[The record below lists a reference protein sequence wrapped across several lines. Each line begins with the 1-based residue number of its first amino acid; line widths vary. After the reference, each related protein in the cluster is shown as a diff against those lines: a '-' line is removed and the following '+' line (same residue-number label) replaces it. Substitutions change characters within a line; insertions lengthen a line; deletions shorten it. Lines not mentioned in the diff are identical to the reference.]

1 MIIENNSPSCPPGSS
16 PCDTSTFQST
26 TSSPTF
32 TNTKAP
38 NENQD
43 IKPPLSNATSTFETK
58 QNFDTSTSTS
68 NDGCVAKDVTCGA
81 SIDTLYEFTNTS
93 EEALDESVAASMDTH
108 DSTTEAVNT
117 NMSTHAIS
125 TSVTMDSQDDFM
137 IEKNAEVTHVIETST
152 LPLSEINVENVNTN
166 EGRISF
172 LSSPTQGLTRF
183 LR

>member
-16 PCDTSTFQST
+16 PCDTSTLQSA

-38 NENQD
+38 NENRD
-43 IKPPLSNATSTFETK
+43 FGPPLSTSTSTFETK

-68 NDGCVAKDVTCGA
+68 NDGCMAKDVTCGA
-81 SIDTLYEFTNTS
+81 SIDTLEELTNTS
-93 EEALDESVAASMDTH
+93 EDALDESVTASMDTH

-137 IEKNAEVTHVIETST
+137 IEKNSEVTHETST

-172 LSSPTQGLTRF
+172 L
-183 LR
+183 